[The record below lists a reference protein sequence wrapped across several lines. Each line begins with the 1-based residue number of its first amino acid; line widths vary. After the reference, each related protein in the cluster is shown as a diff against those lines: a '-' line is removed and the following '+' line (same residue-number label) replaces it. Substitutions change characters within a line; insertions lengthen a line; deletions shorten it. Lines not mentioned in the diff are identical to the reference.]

1 VFKRLRQ
8 QQYASEKTLLSEI
21 SQQFLQ
27 PAHKVCREFTQ
38 NSKIVM
44 NQTVASPKVKT
55 GNVQIK
61 GVLKPGYEKIL
72 TPEALE
78 FLGHLHSHY
87 NQKRLALLEQR
98 KLRQQRLDAGEFPTF
113 LNFTEAIR
121 DSNWK
126 IDPIP
131 ACLEDRRVEIT
142 GPVDR
147 KMIINALNSGASV
160 FMADFEDST
169 SPTWENIIEGQLN
182 LKDAARKNI
191 SFTSPEGKSYNLD
204 ENVAVLKVRP
214 RGWHLEES
222 HILID
227 GLPASASLVDF
238 GLFVFHNGALL
249 AEQKQG
255 PFFYLP
261 KLENHLEARLWNNV
275 FTTAEQTLGIADGTI
290 KATVLIET
298 ITAAFEMEEIL
309 YELRQHMAGLNAGR
323 WDYIFSV
330 IKKFNKHPEFVLP
343 DRLQVTMN
351 VPFMKAYA
359 QLLVKTCHK
368 RGAHAIGG
376 MSAFI
381 PSKDEAI
388 NQAAYEKVKADKERE
403 ASQGYD
409 GTWVAHP
416 KLVDVA
422 RTIFDAALKDKPNQK
437 HVLRED
443 FAATAKD
450 LLDIRSAN
458 GQVTEAGFRTNVN
471 VALLYIDSWLRGI
484 GAAALY
490 NLMEDAATAEISRAQ
505 LWQWIQHKVRLEDGR
520 TATSSLYQTVS
531 DEEYE
536 KIREQFKAT
545 DQDTLSLSTA
555 RLILDRLVLNP
566 TFEDFL
572 TLKAYL
578 HIR

>member
-1 VFKRLRQ
+1 
-8 QQYASEKTLLSEI
+8 
-21 SQQFLQ
+21 
-27 PAHKVCREFTQ
+27 
-38 NSKIVM
+38 M
-44 NQTVASPKVKT
+44 DQTIASPKVKA
-55 GNVQIK
+55 GNVQVK
-61 GVLKPGYEKIL
+61 GVLNPDYEKIL

-78 FLGHLHSHY
+78 FLGYLHSQF

-98 KLRQQRLDAGEFPTF
+98 KLRQQRIDAGELPDF
-113 LNFTEAIR
+113 LNFTEVIR
-121 DSNWK
+121 SSNWK
-126 IDPIP
+126 VDSVPT
-131 ACLEDRRVEIT
+131 CLEDRRVEIT

-147 KMIINALNSGASV
+147 KMIINALNSGANV

-182 LKDAARKNI
+182 LKDAVRKNI
-191 SFTSPEGKSYNLD
+191 SFTSPQGKSYILD
-204 ENVAVLKVRP
+204 EKVAVLKVRP
-214 RGWHLEES
+214 RGLHLEES
-222 HILID
+222 HILVD
-227 GLPASASLVDF
+227 GAPASASLVDF
-238 GLFVFHNGALL
+238 GLFIFHNGQLL

-261 KLENHLEARLWNNV
+261 KLESHLEARLWNKV
-275 FTTAEQTLGIADGTI
+275 FTTAEHILNIPEGTI

-323 WDYIFSV
+323 WDYIFSI
-330 IKKFNKHPEFVLP
+330 IKKFNKHPEFILP
-343 DRLQVTMN
+343 DRAQVTMN
-351 VPFMKAYA
+351 VPFMNAYA

-422 RTIFDAALKDKPNQK
+422 STIFDAALKDNPNQK

-443 FAATAKD
+443 FSTTAKD
-450 LLDIRSAN
+450 LLDIRSAK
-458 GQVTEAGFRTNVN
+458 GEVTEAGFRTNVN
-471 VALLYIDSWLRGI
+471 VALLYIDSWLKGV

-505 LWQWIQHKVRLEDGR
+505 LWQWIQHKVKLDDGR
-520 TATSSLYQTVS
+520 TITSSLYQAVS

-536 KIREQFKAT
+536 KIRKQFKAA
-545 DQDTLSLSTA
+545 DQEDTLSLSTA

-566 TFEDFL
+566 VFEDFL